1 MDKPLISVIT
11 INYNGLT
18 HTLAFL
24 ASFQKV
30 TYTRVEI
37 IVVDNAS
44 KEDPGEIL
52 VRYPNTI
59 LVRNPLNEGFAG
71 GNNRGMEAAS
81 GDYFFFVNNDTE
93 VAENILDV
101 LLDRSLTN
109 PTIGLVCPK
118 ILYYDQPDT
127 IQFAGFSAI
136 NPITGRGKGKGYLEK
151 DRGQYQKAE
160 ITQLAHGAAMFI
172 PKTVVLKIGMMA
184 ELYFLYYE
192 EMDYC
197 ERIKDAGYTLWY
209 EPQTYI
215 LHKESM
221 SVGKNSLL
229 KTYYMSRNRWLF
241 LRRNVTWPL
250 FFFTALYYLAIA
262 LPKNLIVYLI
272 HSEWAHAKT
281 YFKGFGAGLF
291 MQNINDNLNLIQNE
305 DRH

>member
-18 HTLAFL
+18 HTLDFL

-30 TYTRVEI
+30 SYPHVEI

-44 KEDPGEIL
+44 SEDPGAIAE
-52 VRYPNTI
+52 RYPNTI
-59 LVRNPLNEGFAG
+59 LVRNPKNEGFAG
-71 GNNRGMEAAS
+71 GNNRGMEVAT
-81 GDYFFFVNNDTE
+81 GEYFFLINNDTE
-93 VAENILDV
+93 VAEDILDV
-101 LLDRSLTN
+101 LLERAKAS
-109 PTIGLVCPK
+109 PKVGLICPK

-127 IQFAGFSAI
+127 IQYAGFSAI
-136 NPITGRGKGKGYLEK
+136 NPVTGRGKGKGYLEK
-151 DRGQYQKAE
+151 DLGQYQIAE
-160 ITQLAHGAAMFI
+160 PTQLAHGAAMFI
-172 PKTVVLKIGMMA
+172 PKSVVLEIGMMA

-209 EPQTYI
+209 EPGSHI

-250 FFFTALYYLAIA
+250 FFFTAAYYFAVA
-262 LPKNLIVYLI
+262 LPKNILVHLTQG
-272 HSEWAHAKT
+272 EWSHAKT
-281 YFKGFGAGLF
+281 YFNGFVAGLF
-291 MQNINDNLNLIQNE
+291 MQNIQENLTLVHHENRN
-305 DRH
+305 

>member
-18 HTLAFL
+18 HTLDFL

-30 TYTRVEI
+30 TYPRLEI

-44 KEDPGEIL
+44 KEDPTAIL
-52 VRYPNTI
+52 DRYPNTI
-59 LVRNPLNEGFAG
+59 LVRNPVNEGFAG

-81 GDYFFFVNNDTE
+81 GDYFFLVNNDTE

-101 LLDRSLTN
+101 LLERTLSD

-136 NPITGRGKGKGYLEK
+136 NRITGRGKGKGYQEK

-160 ITQLAHGAAMFI
+160 ITRLAHGAAMFI
-172 PKTVVLKIGMMA
+172 PKSVVLEIGMMA

-229 KTYYMSRNRWLF
+229 KTFYMSRNRWLF

-250 FFFTALYYLAIA
+250 FFFTGLYYLAIA
-262 LPKNLIVYLI
+262 LPKNLFMYLVR
-272 HSEWAHAKT
+272 SEWTHAKT
-281 YFKGFGAGLF
+281 YVKGFAEGLF
-291 MQNINDNLNLIQNE
+291 MQNINENLNLIQHE

>member
-11 INYNGLT
+11 INYNGLI
-18 HTLAFL
+18 HTLDFL

-30 TYTRVEI
+30 MYPRLEI

-52 VRYPNTI
+52 ERYPNTI
-59 LVRNPLNEGFAG
+59 LVRNPVNEGFAG

-81 GDYFFFVNNDTE
+81 GDYFFLVNNDTE

-101 LLDRSLTN
+101 LLERSLSD
-109 PTIGLVCPK
+109 PTIGLICPK

-136 NPITGRGKGKGYLEK
+136 NPITGRGKGKGYQEK
-151 DRGQYQKAE
+151 DQGQYQKAE
-160 ITQLAHGAAMFI
+160 ITDLAHGAAMFI
-172 PKTVVLKIGMMA
+172 PKSVVLSIGMMA

-250 FFFTALYYLAIA
+250 FLFTALYYLAIA
-262 LPKNLIVYLI
+262 LPKNFIVYLMQ
-272 HSEWAHAKT
+272 SEWAHAKT
-281 YFKGFGAGLF
+281 YFKGFVDGLF
-291 MQNINDNLNLIQNE
+291 MQNINENPNLIQHE